1 MATYQYRCS
10 VHGDFELRLPL
21 GEAAL
26 VARCAACH
34 GDARRVWSAPLL
46 ARTSRPLS
54 AALDRAGASA
64 EAPQVVSRIPG
75 TRATAAAPTNPAR
88 ARLPRI

>member
-1 MATYQYRCS
+1 MATYQYRCPLD
-10 VHGDFELRLPL
+10 GDFESRFPL
-21 GEAAL
+21 GEAPP
-26 VARCAACH
+26 VARCAACD

-46 ARTSRPLS
+46 ARMSRPLS

-75 TRATAAAPTNPAR
+75 RRATAAAPTNPAR